1 MRKLY
6 YAFSWIGNSK
16 YAARTNDSVHSLI
29 TDTDIETMLV
39 IALEGGYKNI
49 GEFED
54 SFGSY
59 RDYEEVYS
67 INEVK
72 RKLNIEDVDIVRL
85 KTGAEAKE
93 FMQTHPDYELMSALW
108 AQYGYP
114 YAYKII
120 YVGESDTDIVS
131 M

>member
-1 MRKLY
+1 MRKSY

-39 IALEGGYKNI
+39 IAIEGGYKNI
-49 GEFED
+49 GEFGD

-59 RDYEEVYS
+59 SDYEEVYS

-72 RKLNIEDVDIVRL
+72 RKLNIEDVDIVRF
-85 KTGAEAKE
+85 KTDAEAKE
-93 FMQTHPDYELMSALW
+93 FMQTHSDYELMSTFW

-120 YVGESDTDIVS
+120 KVGDSEDDIIS
-131 M
+131 L